1 MQTRAIKAC
10 FKIAECSLS
19 YVIFNRHLQPTIP
32 RLQVSQNI
40 KRMKTIIAEK
50 PSVAKEI
57 AHIVG
62 ATKREEGYMHGNGYY
77 VTWAFGHLVQPA
89 MPETYGMKGFHAENL
104 PVIPNPFILV
114 PRQVKSENGYK
125 PDAGV
130 LAQIKIIGKLF
141 DSSDRIIVATDA
153 GREGELIFRYLYEY
167 LGCKKPFD
175 RLWISSLTDAAIR
188 EGLGNLK
195 DGKEYDTLYHA
206 AKARSEADWLVGIN
220 GTQALTIAAGR
231 GTYSVGRVQTPTL
244 GMVCERYWENKRFES
259 KPFWQVHFGVVDAD
273 NGNILKFTS
282 ANRWTD
288 KATATDIYNKVKDA
302 GSALITKVS
311 TKRKVEKAP
320 LLYNLTTLQKDA
332 NSQHGFTAEH
342 TLSIAQKLYEA
353 KFITYP
359 RTSSRYISDDVFATV
374 PNLFK
379 NLENHSEYGEIVG
392 LLPNSENYSKNSVN
406 ADKVTDHH
414 ALLITD
420 TPAIGLYKDEKIV
433 YDMVLRRMVEAFSAD
448 CIKDISSVTAKVE
461 NDVEFCISGSIIRQ
475 VGWRESSLKERNSK
489 QVRDADTA
497 DNEVKEQV
505 IPNWQEE
512 QRINVTGCNITEG
525 KTKPKPLHT
534 ESTLLAAME
543 TAGKDIEDETMRQA
557 MKDCGIGTPATR
569 AAIIETLLRR
579 EYMVRQQKKLVP
591 TEKGLALHS
600 VVKNMA
606 IANVEMT
613 GRWEAELAKIERG
626 EASADEFT
634 HGIEAYTREITA
646 ELLGCDKLFSH
657 KESGCLCP
665 KCKQGTMQF
674 FGKVVRCSNKECG
687 MPVFKQVAGKLLSDA
702 DITDL
707 LTKGKTKTLNGFTSK
722 QGKPFSAA
730 LVFDEDFNTKF
741 VFAERK
747 TAEKRGNVKRYKK

>member
-1 MQTRAIKAC
+1 MSQKQQT
-10 FKIAECSLS
+10 
-19 YVIFNRHLQPTIP
+19 
-32 RLQVSQNI
+32 
-40 KRMKTIIAEK
+40 MKTIIAEK

-57 AHIVG
+57 ARIVG
-62 ATKREEGYMHGNGYY
+62 ADKREEGYMQGNGYY

-104 PVIPNPFILV
+104 PVIPDPFVLV
-114 PRQVKSENGYK
+114 PRQVKTDNGYK

-141 DSSDRIIVATDA
+141 DSSERIIVATDA
-153 GREGELIFRYLYEY
+153 GREGELIFRYLYAY
-167 LGCKKPFD
+167 LGCQKPFD
-175 RLWISSLTDAAIR
+175 RLWISSLTDTAIR
-188 EGLGNLK
+188 EGLQNLR
-195 DGKEYDTLYHA
+195 DGKEYDNLYHA

-259 KPFWQVHFGVVDAD
+259 KPFWQVHFGVVDTD
-273 NGNILKFTS
+273 SGNILKFTS

-288 KATATDIYNKVKDA
+288 KATATDIYNKVKET
-302 GSALITKVS
+302 GSVIITKVV
-311 TKRKVEKAP
+311 TKQKIEKAP
-320 LLYNLTTLQKDA
+320 LLYDLTTLQKEA

-359 RTSSRYISDDVFATV
+359 RTSSRYISDDVFATL
-374 PNLFK
+374 PKLFQ
-379 NLENHSEYGEIVG
+379 NLENHSEYGEKVK
-392 LLPNSENYSKNSVN
+392 LLPGSEDYSKNSVN
-406 ADKVTDHH
+406 AAKVTDHH
-414 ALLITD
+414 ALLITEN
-420 TPAIGLYKDEKIV
+420 PAIGLFKDEKIV
-433 YDMVLRRMVEAFSAD
+433 YDMILCRMIEAFSTD
-448 CIKDISSVTAKVE
+448 CIKDITSVSAQVDHE
-461 NDVEFCISGSIIRQ
+461 VEFGISGSIIRQ
-475 VGWRESSLKERNSK
+475 TGWRALSLKEKNNRLDK
-489 QVRDADTA
+489 DADAT
-497 DNEVKEQV
+497 DNEVKDQV
-505 IPNWQEE
+505 IPNWQEG
-512 QRINVTGCNITEG
+512 QHITLSGCTITEG

-543 TAGKDIEDETMRQA
+543 TAGKEIEDDTMRQA
-557 MKDCGIGTPATR
+557 MKDSGIGTPATR
-569 AAIIETLLRR
+569 AAIIETLLKR

-613 GRWEAELAKIERG
+613 GKWEAELAKIERG
-626 EASADEFT
+626 EASADGFT
-634 HGIEAYTREITA
+634 HSIEGYTREITA
-646 ELLGCDKLFSH
+646 ELLGCDRLFSH
-657 KESGCLCP
+657 KDSGCQCP
-665 KCKQGTMQF
+665 KCKQGIMQF

-687 MPVFKQVAGKLLSDA
+687 MPVFKQVAGKLLTDA

-707 LTKGKTKTLNGFTSK
+707 LTKGKTRTLNGFISK

-730 LVFDEDFNTKF
+730 IAFDENFNTKF

>member
-1 MQTRAIKAC
+1 
-10 FKIAECSLS
+10 
-19 YVIFNRHLQPTIP
+19 
-32 RLQVSQNI
+32 
-40 KRMKTIIAEK
+40 MKTIIAEK

-62 ATKREEGYMHGNGYY
+62 ADKREEGYMQGNGYY

-104 PVIPNPFILV
+104 PVIPDPFVLV
-114 PRQVKSENGYK
+114 PRQVKTENGYK

-141 DSSDRIIVATDA
+141 DSSERIIVATDA
-153 GREGELIFRYLYEY
+153 GREGELIFRYLYAY
-167 LGCKKPFD
+167 LGCRKPFD
-175 RLWISSLTDAAIR
+175 RLWISSLTDTAIR
-188 EGLGNLK
+188 EGLLNLR
-195 DGKEYDTLYHA
+195 DGKEYDNLYHA

-244 GMVCERYWENKRFES
+244 GMVCERYWEHKRFES

-273 NGNILKFTS
+273 SGNILKFTS
-282 ANRWTD
+282 ANRWAD
-288 KATATDIYNKVKDA
+288 KATATDIYNKVKDT
-302 GSALITKVS
+302 GSAIITKVV

-320 LLYNLTTLQKDA
+320 LLYDLTTLQKEA

-359 RTSSRYISDDVFATV
+359 RTSSRYISDDVFATL
-374 PNLFK
+374 PKLFK
-379 NLENHSEYGEIVG
+379 NLENHSEYGEKVK
-392 LLPNSENYSKNSVN
+392 LLPGSEDYSKNSVN
-406 ADKVTDHH
+406 AAKVTDHH
-414 ALLITD
+414 ALLITENA
-420 TPAIGLYKDEKIV
+420 AIGLFKDEKIV
-433 YDMVLRRMVEAFSAD
+433 YDMILCRMIEAFSAD
-448 CIKDISSVTAKVE
+448 CIKDITSVSAQVDHE
-461 NDVEFCISGSIIRQ
+461 VEFGISGSIIRQ
-475 VGWRESSLKERNSK
+475 TGWRALSLKEKNKRQDK
-489 QVRDADTA
+489 DADAT
-497 DNEVKEQV
+497 DNEVKDQV
-505 IPNWQEE
+505 IPNWQEG
-512 QRINVTGCNITEG
+512 QHVTLSGCTITEG

-543 TAGKDIEDETMRQA
+543 TAGKEIEDDTMRQA
-557 MKDCGIGTPATR
+557 MKDSGIGTPATR
-569 AAIIETLLRR
+569 AAIIETLLKR

-613 GRWEAELAKIERG
+613 GKWEAELAKIERG
-626 EASADEFT
+626 EASADGFT
-634 HGIEAYTREITA
+634 HSIEGYTREITA
-646 ELLGCDKLFSH
+646 ELLGCDRLFSH
-657 KESGCLCP
+657 KDSGCQCP
-665 KCKQGTMQF
+665 KCKQGTMRF

-687 MPVFKQVAGKLLSDA
+687 MPVFKQIAGKLLTDT

-707 LTKGKTKTLNGFTSK
+707 LTKGKTRTLNGFTSK
-722 QGKPFSAA
+722 QGKPFAA
-730 LVFDEDFNTKF
+730 AIAFDENFNTKF
-741 VFAERK
+741 VFAEHK

>member
-1 MQTRAIKAC
+1 MSQKQQT
-10 FKIAECSLS
+10 
-19 YVIFNRHLQPTIP
+19 
-32 RLQVSQNI
+32 
-40 KRMKTIIAEK
+40 MKTIIAEK

-62 ATKREEGYMHGNGYY
+62 ADKREEGYMQGNGYY

-104 PVIPNPFILV
+104 PVIPDPFVLV
-114 PRQVKSENGYK
+114 PRQVKTENGYK

-141 DSSDRIIVATDA
+141 DSSERIIVATDA
-153 GREGELIFRYLYEY
+153 GREGELIFRYLYAY
-167 LGCKKPFD
+167 LGCRKPFD
-175 RLWISSLTDAAIR
+175 RLWISSLTDTAIR
-188 EGLGNLK
+188 EGLQNLT
-195 DGKEYDTLYHA
+195 DGKEYDNLYHA

-244 GMVCERYWENKRFES
+244 GMVCERYWEHKHFES

-273 NGNILKFTS
+273 SGNILKFTS
-282 ANRWTD
+282 ANRWAD
-288 KATATDIYNKVKDA
+288 KGTATDIYNKVKDT
-302 GSALITKVS
+302 GSAIITKVV

-320 LLYNLTTLQKDA
+320 LLYDLTTLQKEA
-332 NSQHGFTAEH
+332 NSLHGFTAEH

-359 RTSSRYISDDVFATV
+359 RTSSRYISDDVFATL
-374 PNLFK
+374 PKLFK
-379 NLENHSEYGEIVG
+379 NLENHSEYGEKVKF
-392 LLPNSENYSKNSVN
+392 LPGSEDHSKNSVN
-406 ADKVTDHH
+406 AAKVTDHH
-414 ALLITD
+414 ALLITENA
-420 TPAIGLYKDEKIV
+420 AIGLFKDEKIV
-433 YDMVLRRMVEAFSAD
+433 YDMILCRMIEAFSAD
-448 CIKDISSVTAKVE
+448 CIKDITSVTAQVDH
-461 NDVEFCISGSIIRQ
+461 DVEFGISGSIIRQ
-475 VGWRESSLKERNSK
+475 TGWRTLSLKEKNNRQDK
-489 QVRDADTA
+489 DADAT
-497 DNEVKEQV
+497 DNEVKDQV
-505 IPNWQEE
+505 IPNWQEG
-512 QRINVTGCNITEG
+512 QHVTLSGCTITEG

-543 TAGKDIEDETMRQA
+543 TAGKEIEDDTMRQA
-557 MKDCGIGTPATR
+557 MKDSGIGTPATR
-569 AAIIETLLRR
+569 AAIIETLLKR

-613 GRWEAELAKIERG
+613 GKWEAELAKIERG
-626 EASADEFT
+626 EASADGFT
-634 HGIEAYTREITA
+634 HSIEGYTREITA
-646 ELLGCDKLFSH
+646 ELLGCDRLFSH
-657 KESGCLCP
+657 KDSGCQCP
-665 KCKQGTMQF
+665 KCKQGIMQF

-687 MPVFKQVAGKLLSDA
+687 MPVFKQVAGKLLTDA

-707 LTKGKTKTLNGFTSK
+707 LTKGKTRTLNGFTSK
-722 QGKPFSAA
+722 QGKSFSAA
-730 LVFDEDFNTKF
+730 IAFDENFNTKF

>member
-1 MQTRAIKAC
+1 MSQKQQT
-10 FKIAECSLS
+10 
-19 YVIFNRHLQPTIP
+19 
-32 RLQVSQNI
+32 
-40 KRMKTIIAEK
+40 MKTIIAEK

-62 ATKREEGYMHGNGYY
+62 ADKREEGYMQGNGYF

-104 PVIPNPFILV
+104 PVIPDPFVLV
-114 PRQVKSENGYK
+114 PRQVKTENGYK

-141 DSSDRIIVATDA
+141 DSSERIIVATDA
-153 GREGELIFRYLYEY
+153 GREGELIFRYLYAY
-167 LGCKKPFD
+167 LGCQKPFD

-188 EGLGNLK
+188 EGLQNLR
-195 DGKEYDTLYHA
+195 DGKGYDNLYHA

-244 GMVCERYWENKRFES
+244 GMVCKRYWEHKRFES

-273 NGNILKFTS
+273 SGNILKFTS
-282 ANRWTD
+282 VNRWTD
-288 KATATDIYNKVKDA
+288 KATATDIYNKVKET
-302 GSALITKVS
+302 GSAIITKVA

-320 LLYNLTTLQKDA
+320 LLYDLTTLQKEA

-359 RTSSRYISDDVFATV
+359 RTSSRYISDDVFATL
-374 PNLFK
+374 PKLFK
-379 NLENHSEYGEIVG
+379 KLENHSEYGEKVK
-392 LLPNSENYSKNSVN
+392 LLPGSEDYSKNSVN
-406 ADKVTDHH
+406 AAKVTDHH
-414 ALLITD
+414 ALLITENA
-420 TPAIGLYKDEKIV
+420 AIGLFKDEKTV
-433 YDMVLRRMVEAFSAD
+433 YNMILCRMIEAFSAD
-448 CIKDISSVTAKVE
+448 CIKDITSVSAQVDHE
-461 NDVEFCISGSIIRQ
+461 VEFGISGSIIRQ
-475 VGWRESSLKERNSK
+475 TGWRALSLKEKNKRQDK
-489 QVRDADTA
+489 DADAT
-497 DNEVKEQV
+497 DNEVKDQV
-505 IPNWQEE
+505 IPNWQEG
-512 QRINVTGCNITEG
+512 QHITLSGCTITEG

-543 TAGKDIEDETMRQA
+543 NPCKREQIQTCLDLPSAAGFGGTQTAGKEIEDDTMRQA

-569 AAIIETLLRR
+569 AAIIETLLKR

-613 GRWEAELAKIERG
+613 GKWEAELAKIERG
-626 EASADEFT
+626 EASADGFT
-634 HGIEAYTREITA
+634 HSIEGYTREITA
-646 ELLGCDKLFSH
+646 ELLGCDRLFSH
-657 KESGCLCP
+657 KDSGCQCP

-687 MPVFKQVAGKLLSDA
+687 MPVFKQVAGKLLTDS

-707 LTKGKTKTLNGFTSK
+707 LTKGKTRTLNGFTSK
-722 QGKPFSAA
+722 QGKSFSAA
-730 LVFDEDFNTKF
+730 IAFDENFNTKF

>member
-1 MQTRAIKAC
+1 MSQKQQT
-10 FKIAECSLS
+10 
-19 YVIFNRHLQPTIP
+19 
-32 RLQVSQNI
+32 
-40 KRMKTIIAEK
+40 MKTIIAEK

-62 ATKREEGYMHGNGYY
+62 ADKREEGYMQGNGYY

-104 PVIPNPFILV
+104 PVIPDPFVLV
-114 PRQVKSENGYK
+114 PRQVKTENGYK

-141 DSSDRIIVATDA
+141 DSSERIIVATDA
-153 GREGELIFRYLYEY
+153 GREGELIFRYLYAY
-167 LGCKKPFD
+167 LGCRKPFD
-175 RLWISSLTDAAIR
+175 RLWISSLTDTAIR
-188 EGLGNLK
+188 EGLQNLR
-195 DGKEYDTLYHA
+195 DGKEYDNLYHA

-244 GMVCERYWENKRFES
+244 GMVCERYWEHKRFES

-273 NGNILKFTS
+273 SGNILKFTS
-282 ANRWTD
+282 ANRWAD
-288 KATATDIYNKVKDA
+288 KGTATDIYNKVKDT
-302 GSALITKVS
+302 GSAIITKVA

-320 LLYNLTTLQKDA
+320 LLYDLTTLQKEA

-359 RTSSRYISDDVFATV
+359 RTSSRYISDDVFATL
-374 PNLFK
+374 PKLFK
-379 NLENHSEYGEIVG
+379 NLENHSEYGEKVK
-392 LLPNSENYSKNSVN
+392 LLPGSEDYSKNSVN
-406 ADKVTDHH
+406 AAKVTDHH
-414 ALLITD
+414 ALLITENA
-420 TPAIGLYKDEKIV
+420 AIGLFKDEKIV
-433 YDMVLRRMVEAFSAD
+433 YDMILCRMIEAFSAD
-448 CIKDISSVTAKVE
+448 CIKDITSVTAQVDRE
-461 NDVEFCISGSIIRQ
+461 VEFGISGSIIRQ
-475 VGWRESSLKERNSK
+475 TGWRALPLKEKNNRQDK
-489 QVRDADTA
+489 DADAT
-497 DNEVKEQV
+497 DNEVKDQV
-505 IPNWQEE
+505 IPNWQEG
-512 QRINVTGCNITEG
+512 QHITLSGCTITEG

-543 TAGKDIEDETMRQA
+543 TAGKEIEDDTMRQA
-557 MKDCGIGTPATR
+557 MKDSGIGTPATR
-569 AAIIETLLRR
+569 AAIIETLLKR

-613 GRWEAELAKIERG
+613 GKWEAELAKIERG
-626 EASADEFT
+626 EASADGFT
-634 HGIEAYTREITA
+634 HSIEGYTREITA
-646 ELLGCDKLFSH
+646 ELLGCDRLFSH
-657 KESGCLCP
+657 KDSGCQCP
-665 KCKQGTMQF
+665 KCKHGTMQF

-687 MPVFKQVAGKLLSDA
+687 MPVFKQVAGKLLTDA

-707 LTKGKTKTLNGFTSK
+707 LTKGKTRTLNGFTSK
-722 QGKPFSAA
+722 QGKSFSAA
-730 LVFDEDFNTKF
+730 IAFDENFNTKF
-741 VFAERK
+741 VFAEHK

>member
-1 MQTRAIKAC
+1 MSQKQQT
-10 FKIAECSLS
+10 
-19 YVIFNRHLQPTIP
+19 
-32 RLQVSQNI
+32 
-40 KRMKTIIAEK
+40 MKTIIAEK

-62 ATKREEGYMHGNGYY
+62 ADKREEGYMQGNGYY

-104 PVIPNPFILV
+104 PVIPDPFVLV
-114 PRQVKSENGYK
+114 PRQVKTENGYK

-141 DSSDRIIVATDA
+141 DSSERIIVATDA
-153 GREGELIFRYLYEY
+153 GREGELIFRYLYAY
-167 LGCKKPFD
+167 LGCRKPFD
-175 RLWISSLTDAAIR
+175 RLWISSLTDTAIR
-188 EGLGNLK
+188 EGLLNLR
-195 DGKEYDTLYHA
+195 DGKEYDNLYHA

-244 GMVCERYWENKRFES
+244 GMVCERYWEHKRFES

-273 NGNILKFTS
+273 SGNILKFTS

-288 KATATDIYNKVKDA
+288 KATATDIYNKVKDT
-302 GSALITKVS
+302 GSAIITKVA

-320 LLYNLTTLQKDA
+320 LLYDLTTLQKEA

-359 RTSSRYISDDVFATV
+359 RTSSRYISDDVFATL
-374 PNLFK
+374 PKLFK
-379 NLENHSEYGEIVG
+379 NLENHSEYGEKVK
-392 LLPNSENYSKNSVN
+392 LLPGSEDYSKNSVN
-406 ADKVTDHH
+406 AAKVTDHH
-414 ALLITD
+414 ALLITENA
-420 TPAIGLYKDEKIV
+420 AIGLFKDEKIV
-433 YDMVLRRMVEAFSAD
+433 YDMILCRMIEAFSAD
-448 CIKDISSVTAKVE
+448 CIKDITSVSAQVDHE
-461 NDVEFCISGSIIRQ
+461 VEFGISGSIIRQ
-475 VGWRESSLKERNSK
+475 TGWRALSLKEKNNRQDK
-489 QVRDADTA
+489 DADAT

-505 IPNWQEE
+505 IPNWQEG
-512 QRINVTGCNITEG
+512 QHITLSGCTITEG

-543 TAGKDIEDETMRQA
+543 TAGKEIEDDTMRQA
-557 MKDCGIGTPATR
+557 IKDSGIGTPATR
-569 AAIIETLLRR
+569 AAIIETLLKR

-613 GRWEAELAKIERG
+613 GKWEAELAKIERG
-626 EASADEFT
+626 EASADGFT
-634 HGIEAYTREITA
+634 HSIEGYTREITA
-646 ELLGCDKLFSH
+646 ELLGCDRLFSH
-657 KESGCLCP
+657 KDSGCQCP
-665 KCKQGTMQF
+665 KCKHGTMQF

-687 MPVFKQVAGKLLSDA
+687 MPVFKQVAGKLLTDA
-702 DITDL
+702 DITEL
-707 LTKGKTKTLNGFTSK
+707 LTKGKTRTLNGFTSK
-722 QGKPFSAA
+722 QGKSFSAA
-730 LVFDEDFNTKF
+730 IAFDENFNTKF

>member
-1 MQTRAIKAC
+1 
-10 FKIAECSLS
+10 
-19 YVIFNRHLQPTIP
+19 
-32 RLQVSQNI
+32 
-40 KRMKTIIAEK
+40 MKTIIAEK

-62 ATKREEGYMHGNGYY
+62 ADKREEGYMQGNGYY

-104 PVIPNPFILV
+104 PVIPDPFVLV
-114 PRQVKSENGYK
+114 PRQVKTENGYK

-141 DSSDRIIVATDA
+141 DSSERIIVATDA
-153 GREGELIFRYLYEY
+153 GREGELIFRYLYAY
-167 LGCKKPFD
+167 LGCRKPFD
-175 RLWISSLTDAAIR
+175 RLWISSLTDTAIR
-188 EGLGNLK
+188 EGLLNLR
-195 DGKEYDTLYHA
+195 DGKEYDNLYHA

-273 NGNILKFTS
+273 SGNILKFTS

-288 KATATDIYNKVKDA
+288 KATATDIYNKVKDT
-302 GSALITKVS
+302 GSAIITKVT

-320 LLYNLTTLQKDA
+320 LLYDLTTLQKEA

-359 RTSSRYISDDVFATV
+359 RTSSRYISDDVFATL
-374 PNLFK
+374 PKLFK
-379 NLENHSEYGEIVG
+379 NLENHSEYGEKVK
-392 LLPNSENYSKNSVN
+392 LLPGSEDYSKNCVN
-406 ADKVTDHH
+406 AAKVTDHH
-414 ALLITD
+414 ALLITENA
-420 TPAIGLYKDEKIV
+420 AIGLFKDEKIV
-433 YDMVLRRMVEAFSAD
+433 YDMILCRMIEAFSAD
-448 CIKDISSVTAKVE
+448 CIKDITSVTAQVDH
-461 NDVEFCISGSIIRQ
+461 DVEFGISGSIIRQ
-475 VGWRESSLKERNSK
+475 TGWRALPLKEKNNSQDK
-489 QVRDADTA
+489 DADAT
-497 DNEVKEQV
+497 DNEVKDQV
-505 IPNWQEE
+505 IPNWQEG
-512 QRINVTGCNITEG
+512 QHITLSGCTITEG

-543 TAGKDIEDETMRQA
+543 TAGKEIEDDTMRQA
-557 MKDCGIGTPATR
+557 MKDSGIGTPATR
-569 AAIIETLLRR
+569 AAIIETLLKR

-613 GRWEAELAKIERG
+613 GKWEAELAKIERG
-626 EASADEFT
+626 EASADGFT
-634 HGIEAYTREITA
+634 HSIEGYTREITA
-646 ELLGCDKLFSH
+646 ELLGCDRLFSH
-657 KESGCLCP
+657 KDSGCQCP

-687 MPVFKQVAGKLLSDA
+687 MPVFKQIAGKLLTDA

-707 LTKGKTKTLNGFTSK
+707 LTKGKTRTLNGFTSK

-730 LVFDEDFNTKF
+730 IAFDENFNTKF

>member
-1 MQTRAIKAC
+1 
-10 FKIAECSLS
+10 
-19 YVIFNRHLQPTIP
+19 
-32 RLQVSQNI
+32 
-40 KRMKTIIAEK
+40 MKTIIAEK

-62 ATKREEGYMHGNGYY
+62 ADKREEGYMQGNGYY

-104 PVIPNPFILV
+104 PVIPDPFVLV
-114 PRQVKSENGYK
+114 PRQVKTENGYK

-141 DSSDRIIVATDA
+141 DSSERIIVATDA
-153 GREGELIFRYLYEY
+153 GREGELIFRYLYAY
-167 LGCKKPFD
+167 LGCRKPFD
-175 RLWISSLTDAAIR
+175 RLWISSLTDTAIR
-188 EGLGNLK
+188 EGLQNLR
-195 DGKEYDTLYHA
+195 DGKEYDNLYHA

-244 GMVCERYWENKRFES
+244 GMVCERYWEHKRFES

-273 NGNILKFTS
+273 SGNILKFTS
-282 ANRWTD
+282 ANRWAD
-288 KATATDIYNKVKDA
+288 KATATDIYNKVKDT
-302 GSALITKVS
+302 GSAIITKVT

-320 LLYNLTTLQKDA
+320 LLYDLTTLQKEA

-359 RTSSRYISDDVFATV
+359 RTSSRYISDDVFATL
-374 PNLFK
+374 PKLFK
-379 NLENHSEYGEIVG
+379 NLENHSEYGEKVK
-392 LLPNSENYSKNSVN
+392 LLPGSEDYCKNSVN
-406 ADKVTDHH
+406 AAKVTDHH
-414 ALLITD
+414 ALLITENA
-420 TPAIGLYKDEKIV
+420 AIGLFKDEKIV
-433 YDMVLRRMVEAFSAD
+433 YDMILCRMIEAFSAD
-448 CIKDISSVTAKVE
+448 CIKDIASVSAQVDH
-461 NDVEFCISGSIIRQ
+461 DVEFGISGSIIRQ
-475 VGWRESSLKERNSK
+475 TGWRALSLKEKNKRQDK
-489 QVRDADTA
+489 DAGATD
-497 DNEVKEQV
+497 DEVKDQV
-505 IPNWQEE
+505 IPNWQEG
-512 QRINVTGCNITEG
+512 QHVTLSGCTITEG

-534 ESTLLAAME
+534 EFTLLAAME
-543 TAGKDIEDETMRQA
+543 TAGKEIEDDTMRQA
-557 MKDCGIGTPATR
+557 MKDSGIGTPATR
-569 AAIIETLLRR
+569 AAIIETLLKR

-613 GRWEAELAKIERG
+613 GKWEAELAKIERG
-626 EASADEFT
+626 EASADGFT
-634 HGIEAYTREITA
+634 HSIEGYTREITA
-646 ELLGCDKLFSH
+646 ELLGCDRLFSH
-657 KESGCLCP
+657 KDSGCQCP

-687 MPVFKQVAGKLLSDA
+687 MPVFKQVAGKLLTDA

-707 LTKGKTKTLNGFTSK
+707 LTKGKTRTLNGFTSK

-730 LVFDEDFNTKF
+730 IAFDENFNTKF
-741 VFAERK
+741 VFAEHK

>member
-1 MQTRAIKAC
+1 
-10 FKIAECSLS
+10 
-19 YVIFNRHLQPTIP
+19 
-32 RLQVSQNI
+32 
-40 KRMKTIIAEK
+40 MKTIIAEK

-62 ATKREEGYMHGNGYY
+62 ADKREEGYMQGNGYY

-104 PVIPNPFILV
+104 PVIPDPFVLV
-114 PRQVKSENGYK
+114 PRQVKTENGYK

-141 DSSDRIIVATDA
+141 DSSERIIVATDA
-153 GREGELIFRYLYEY
+153 GREGELIFRYLYAY
-167 LGCKKPFD
+167 LGCRKPFD
-175 RLWISSLTDAAIR
+175 RLWISSLTDTAIR
-188 EGLGNLK
+188 EGLLNLR
-195 DGKEYDTLYHA
+195 DGKEYDNLYHA

-244 GMVCERYWENKRFES
+244 GMVCERYWEHKHFES

-273 NGNILKFTS
+273 SGNILKFTS
-282 ANRWTD
+282 VNRWTD
-288 KATATDIYNKVKDA
+288 KATATDIYNKVKET
-302 GSALITKVS
+302 GSVIITKVA

-320 LLYNLTTLQKDA
+320 LLYDLTTLQKEA

-342 TLSIAQKLYEA
+342 TLSIAQKLYET

-359 RTSSRYISDDVFATV
+359 RTSSRYISDDVFATL
-374 PNLFK
+374 PKLFK
-379 NLENHSEYGEIVG
+379 NLENHSEYGEKVK
-392 LLPNSENYSKNSVN
+392 LLPGSEDYSKNCVN
-406 ADKVTDHH
+406 AAKVTDHH
-414 ALLITD
+414 ALLITENA
-420 TPAIGLYKDEKIV
+420 AIGLFKDEKIV
-433 YDMVLRRMVEAFSAD
+433 YDMILCRMIEAFSAD
-448 CIKDISSVTAKVE
+448 CIKDITSVSAQVDHE
-461 NDVEFCISGSIIRQ
+461 VEFGISGSIIRQ
-475 VGWRESSLKERNSK
+475 TGWRALSLKEKNKRQDK
-489 QVRDADTA
+489 DADAT
-497 DNEVKEQV
+497 DNEVKDQV
-505 IPNWQEE
+505 IPNWQEG
-512 QRINVTGCNITEG
+512 QHITLSGCTITEG

-543 TAGKDIEDETMRQA
+543 TAGKEIEDDTMRQA
-557 MKDCGIGTPATR
+557 MKDSGIGTPATR
-569 AAIIETLLRR
+569 AAIIETLLKR

-613 GRWEAELAKIERG
+613 GKWEAELAKIERG
-626 EASADEFT
+626 EASADGFT
-634 HGIEAYTREITA
+634 HSIEGYTREITA
-646 ELLGCDKLFSH
+646 ELLGCDRLFSH
-657 KESGCLCP
+657 KDSGCQCP
-665 KCKQGTMQF
+665 KCQQGTMQF

-687 MPVFKQVAGKLLSDA
+687 MPVFKQVAGKLLTDA

-707 LTKGKTKTLNGFTSK
+707 LTKGKTRTLNGFTSK
-722 QGKPFSAA
+722 QGKSFSAA
-730 LVFDEDFNTKF
+730 IAFDENFNTKF
-741 VFAERK
+741 VFAEHK

>member
-1 MQTRAIKAC
+1 
-10 FKIAECSLS
+10 
-19 YVIFNRHLQPTIP
+19 
-32 RLQVSQNI
+32 
-40 KRMKTIIAEK
+40 MKTIIAEK

-62 ATKREEGYMHGNGYY
+62 ADKREEGYMQGNGYY

-104 PVIPNPFILV
+104 PVIPDPFVLV
-114 PRQVKSENGYK
+114 PRQVKTENGYK

-141 DSSDRIIVATDA
+141 DSSERIIVATDA
-153 GREGELIFRYLYEY
+153 GREGELIFRYLYAY
-167 LGCKKPFD
+167 LGCRKPFD
-175 RLWISSLTDAAIR
+175 RLWISSLTDTAIR
-188 EGLGNLK
+188 EGLLNLR
-195 DGKEYDTLYHA
+195 DGKGYDNLYHA

-244 GMVCERYWENKRFES
+244 GMVCERYWEHKHFES

-273 NGNILKFTS
+273 SGNILKFTS
-282 ANRWTD
+282 VNRWTD
-288 KATATDIYNKVKDA
+288 KATATDIYNKVKET
-302 GSALITKVS
+302 GSVIITKVA

-320 LLYNLTTLQKDA
+320 LLYDLTTLQKEA

-359 RTSSRYISDDVFATV
+359 RTSSRYISDDVFATL
-374 PNLFK
+374 PKLFK
-379 NLENHSEYGEIVG
+379 NLENHSEYGEKVK
-392 LLPNSENYSKNSVN
+392 LLPGSEDYSKNCVN
-406 ADKVTDHH
+406 AAKVTDHH
-414 ALLITD
+414 ALLITENA
-420 TPAIGLYKDEKIV
+420 AIGLFKDEKIV
-433 YDMVLRRMVEAFSAD
+433 YDMILCRMIEAFSAD
-448 CIKDISSVTAKVE
+448 CIKDITSVSAQVDHE
-461 NDVEFCISGSIIRQ
+461 VEFGISGSIIRQ
-475 VGWRESSLKERNSK
+475 TGWRALSLKEKNNRQDK
-489 QVRDADTA
+489 DADAT

-505 IPNWQEE
+505 IPNWQEG
-512 QRINVTGCNITEG
+512 QHITLSGCTITEG

-543 TAGKDIEDETMRQA
+543 TAGKEIEDDTMRQA
-557 MKDCGIGTPATR
+557 MKDSGIGTPATR
-569 AAIIETLLRR
+569 AAIIETLLKR

-613 GRWEAELAKIERG
+613 GKWEAELAKIERG
-626 EASADEFT
+626 EASADGFT
-634 HGIEAYTREITA
+634 HSIEGYTREITA
-646 ELLGCDKLFSH
+646 ELLGCDRLFSH
-657 KESGCLCP
+657 KDSGCQCP
-665 KCKQGTMQF
+665 KCKHGTMQF

-687 MPVFKQVAGKLLSDA
+687 MPVFKQIAGKLLTDA

-707 LTKGKTKTLNGFTSK
+707 LTKGKTRTLNGFTSK
-722 QGKPFSAA
+722 QGKSFSAA
-730 LVFDEDFNTKF
+730 IAFDENFNTKF

>member
-1 MQTRAIKAC
+1 
-10 FKIAECSLS
+10 
-19 YVIFNRHLQPTIP
+19 
-32 RLQVSQNI
+32 
-40 KRMKTIIAEK
+40 MKTIIAEK

-62 ATKREEGYMHGNGYY
+62 AGKREEGYMQGNGYF

-104 PVIPNPFILV
+104 PVIPDPFVLV
-114 PRQVKSENGYK
+114 PRQVKTENGYK

-141 DSSDRIIVATDA
+141 DSSERIIVATDA

-175 RLWISSLTDAAIR
+175 RLWISSLTDSAIR
-188 EGLGNLK
+188 EGLANLRN
-195 DGKEYDTLYHA
+195 GKEYDNLYHA

-244 GMVCERYWENKRFES
+244 GMVCERYWKNKRFES

-273 NGNILKFTS
+273 SGNILKFTS
-282 ANRWTD
+282 VNRWTD
-288 KATATDIYNKVKDA
+288 KATASDIYNKVKDT
-302 GSALITKVS
+302 GSAIITKVA

-320 LLYNLTTLQKDA
+320 LLYDLTTLQKEA

-359 RTSSRYISDDVFATV
+359 RTSSRYISDDVFATL
-374 PNLFK
+374 PKLFK
-379 NLENHSEYGEIVG
+379 NLENHSEYGEKVK
-392 LLPNSENYSKNSVN
+392 LLPCSEDYSKNSVN
-406 ADKVTDHH
+406 AAKVTDHH
-414 ALLITD
+414 ALLITENA
-420 TPAIGLYKDEKIV
+420 AIGLFKDEKIV
-433 YDMVLRRMVEAFSAD
+433 YDMILCRMIEAFSAD
-448 CIKDISSVTAKVE
+448 CIKDITSVSAQVDHE
-461 NDVEFCISGSIIRQ
+461 IEFGISGSIIRQ
-475 VGWRESSLKERNSK
+475 TGWRALSLKEKNNRLDK
-489 QVRDADTA
+489 DADAT
-497 DNEVKEQV
+497 DNEVKDQV
-505 IPNWQEE
+505 IPNWQEG
-512 QRINVTGCNITEG
+512 QHITFSGCTITEG

-543 TAGKDIEDETMRQA
+543 TAGKEIVDDTMRQA
-557 MKDCGIGTPATR
+557 MKDSGIGTPATR
-569 AAIIETLLRR
+569 AAIIETLLKR

-613 GRWEAELAKIERG
+613 GKWEAELAKIERG
-626 EASADEFT
+626 EASADGFT
-634 HGIEAYTREITA
+634 HSIEGYTREITA
-646 ELLGCDKLFSH
+646 ELLGCDRLFSH
-657 KESGCLCP
+657 KDSGCQCP
-665 KCKQGTMQF
+665 KCKHGTMQF

-687 MPVFKQVAGKLLSDA
+687 MPVFKQVAGKLLTDA

-707 LTKGKTKTLNGFTSK
+707 LTKGKT
-722 QGKPFSAA
+722 
-730 LVFDEDFNTKF
+730 
-741 VFAERK
+741 
-747 TAEKRGNVKRYKK
+747 

>member
-1 MQTRAIKAC
+1 
-10 FKIAECSLS
+10 
-19 YVIFNRHLQPTIP
+19 
-32 RLQVSQNI
+32 
-40 KRMKTIIAEK
+40 MKTIIAEK

-62 ATKREEGYMHGNGYY
+62 ADKREEGYMQGNGYY

-89 MPETYGMKGFHAENL
+89 MPDTYGMKGFHAENL
-104 PVIPNPFILV
+104 PVIPDPFVLV
-114 PRQVKSENGYK
+114 PRQVKTENGYK

-141 DSSDRIIVATDA
+141 DSSERIIVATDA
-153 GREGELIFRYLYEY
+153 GREGELIFRYLYAY
-167 LGCKKPFD
+167 LGCRKPFD
-175 RLWISSLTDAAIR
+175 RLWISSLTDTAIR
-188 EGLGNLK
+188 EGLLNLR
-195 DGKEYDTLYHA
+195 DGKEYDNLYHA

-244 GMVCERYWENKRFES
+244 GMVCERYWEHKRFES

-273 NGNILKFTS
+273 SGNILKFTS
-282 ANRWTD
+282 ANRWAD
-288 KATATDIYNKVKDA
+288 KATATDIYNKVKDT
-302 GSALITKVS
+302 GSAIITKVA

-320 LLYNLTTLQKDA
+320 LLYDLTTLQKEA

-359 RTSSRYISDDVFATV
+359 RTSSRYISDDIFATL
-374 PNLFK
+374 PKLFK
-379 NLENHSEYGEIVG
+379 NLENHSEYGEKVK
-392 LLPNSENYSKNSVN
+392 LLPGSEDYSKNSVN
-406 ADKVTDHH
+406 AAKVTDHH
-414 ALLITD
+414 ALLITEN
-420 TPAIGLYKDEKIV
+420 PAVGLFKDEKIV
-433 YDMVLRRMVEAFSAD
+433 YDMILCRMIEAFSAD
-448 CIKDISSVTAKVE
+448 CIKDITSVSAQVDHE
-461 NDVEFCISGSIIRQ
+461 VEFGISGSIIRQ
-475 VGWRESSLKERNSK
+475 TGWRALSLKEKNNRQDK
-489 QVRDADTA
+489 DADAT
-497 DNEVKEQV
+497 DNEVKDQV
-505 IPNWQEE
+505 IPNWQEG
-512 QRINVTGCNITEG
+512 QHITLSGCTITEG

-543 TAGKDIEDETMRQA
+543 TAGKEIEDDTMRQS
-557 MKDCGIGTPATR
+557 MKDIGIGTPATR
-569 AAIIETLLRR
+569 AAIIETLLKR

-613 GRWEAELAKIERG
+613 GKWEAELAKIERG
-626 EASADEFT
+626 EASADGFT
-634 HGIEAYTREITA
+634 HSIEGYTREITA
-646 ELLGCDKLFSH
+646 ELLGCDRLFSH
-657 KESGCLCP
+657 KDSGCQCP
-665 KCKQGTMQF
+665 KCKQGIMQF

-687 MPVFKQVAGKLLSDA
+687 MPVFKQVAGKLLTDA

-707 LTKGKTKTLNGFTSK
+707 LTKGKTRTLNGFTSK

-730 LVFDEDFNTKF
+730 IAFDENFNTKF

>member
-1 MQTRAIKAC
+1 
-10 FKIAECSLS
+10 
-19 YVIFNRHLQPTIP
+19 
-32 RLQVSQNI
+32 
-40 KRMKTIIAEK
+40 MKTIIAEK

-62 ATKREEGYMHGNGYY
+62 ADKREEGYMQGNGYY

-104 PVIPNPFILV
+104 PVIPDPFVLV
-114 PRQVKSENGYK
+114 PRQVKTENGYK

-141 DSSDRIIVATDA
+141 DSSERIIVATDA
-153 GREGELIFRYLYEY
+153 GREGELIFRYLYAY

-175 RLWISSLTDAAIR
+175 RLWISSLTDTAIR
-188 EGLGNLK
+188 EGLLNLR
-195 DGKEYDTLYHA
+195 DGKEYDNLYHA

-244 GMVCERYWENKRFES
+244 GMVCERYWEHKRFES

-273 NGNILKFTS
+273 SGNILKFTS

-288 KATATDIYNKVKDA
+288 KATATDIYNKVKDT
-302 GSALITKVS
+302 GSAIITKVV

-320 LLYNLTTLQKDA
+320 LLYDLTTLQKEA

-359 RTSSRYISDDVFATV
+359 RTSSRYISDDVFATL
-374 PNLFK
+374 PKLFK
-379 NLENHSEYGEIVG
+379 NLENHSEYGEKVK
-392 LLPNSENYSKNSVN
+392 LLPCSEDYSKNSVN
-406 ADKVTDHH
+406 AAKVTDHH
-414 ALLITD
+414 ALLITENA
-420 TPAIGLYKDEKIV
+420 AIGLFKDEKIV
-433 YDMVLRRMVEAFSAD
+433 YDMILCRMIEAFSAD
-448 CIKDISSVTAKVE
+448 CIKDITSVSAQVDHE
-461 NDVEFCISGSIIRQ
+461 IEFGISGSIIRQ
-475 VGWRESSLKERNSK
+475 TGWRALSLKEKNSK
-489 QVRDADTA
+489 KDKNADTT

-505 IPNWQEE
+505 IPNWQEG
-512 QRINVTGCNITEG
+512 QHITFSGCTITEG

-543 TAGKDIEDETMRQA
+543 TAGKEIVDDTMRQA
-557 MKDCGIGTPATR
+557 MKDSGIGTPATR
-569 AAIIETLLRR
+569 AAIIETLLKR

-613 GRWEAELAKIERG
+613 GKWEAELAKIERG
-626 EASADEFT
+626 EASADGFT
-634 HGIEAYTREITA
+634 HSIEGYTREITA
-646 ELLGCDKLFSH
+646 ELLGCDRLFSH
-657 KESGCLCP
+657 KDSGCQCP
-665 KCKQGTMQF
+665 KCKHGTMQF

-687 MPVFKQVAGKLLSDA
+687 MPVFKQVAGKLLTDA

-707 LTKGKTKTLNGFTSK
+707 LTKGKT
-722 QGKPFSAA
+722 
-730 LVFDEDFNTKF
+730 
-741 VFAERK
+741 
-747 TAEKRGNVKRYKK
+747 

>member
-1 MQTRAIKAC
+1 
-10 FKIAECSLS
+10 
-19 YVIFNRHLQPTIP
+19 
-32 RLQVSQNI
+32 
-40 KRMKTIIAEK
+40 MKTIIAEK

-62 ATKREEGYMHGNGYY
+62 ADKREEGYMQGNGYY

-104 PVIPNPFILV
+104 PVIPDPFVLV
-114 PRQVKSENGYK
+114 PRQVKTENGYK

-141 DSSDRIIVATDA
+141 DSSERIIVATDA
-153 GREGELIFRYLYEY
+153 GREGELIFRYLYAY
-167 LGCKKPFD
+167 LGCRKPFD
-175 RLWISSLTDAAIR
+175 RLWISSLTDTAIR
-188 EGLGNLK
+188 EGLLNLT
-195 DGKEYDTLYHA
+195 DGKEYDNLYHA

-244 GMVCERYWENKRFES
+244 GMVCERYWEHKRFES

-273 NGNILKFTS
+273 SGNILKFTS
-282 ANRWTD
+282 VNRWTD
-288 KATATDIYNKVKDA
+288 KATATDIYNKVKDT
-302 GSALITKVS
+302 GSVIITKVA

-320 LLYNLTTLQKDA
+320 LLYDLTTLQKEA

-359 RTSSRYISDDVFATV
+359 RTSSRYISDDVFATL
-374 PNLFK
+374 PKLFK
-379 NLENHSEYGEIVG
+379 NLENHSEYGEKVK
-392 LLPNSENYSKNSVN
+392 LLPGSEDYSKNSVN
-406 ADKVTDHH
+406 AAKVTDHH
-414 ALLITD
+414 ALLITENA
-420 TPAIGLYKDEKIV
+420 AIGLFKDEKIV
-433 YDMVLRRMVEAFSAD
+433 YDMILCRMIEAFSAD
-448 CIKDISSVTAKVE
+448 CIKDITSVSAQVDH
-461 NDVEFCISGSIIRQ
+461 DVEFGISGSIIRQ
-475 VGWRESSLKERNSK
+475 TGWRALSLKEKNNRLDK
-489 QVRDADTA
+489 DADAT
-497 DNEVKEQV
+497 DNEVKDQV
-505 IPNWQEE
+505 IPNWQEG
-512 QRINVTGCNITEG
+512 QHITLSGCTITEG

-543 TAGKDIEDETMRQA
+543 TAGKEIEDDTMRQA
-557 MKDCGIGTPATR
+557 MKDSGIGTPATR
-569 AAIIETLLRR
+569 AAIIETLLKR

-613 GRWEAELAKIERG
+613 GKWEAELAKIERG
-626 EASADEFT
+626 EASADGFT
-634 HGIEAYTREITA
+634 HSIEGYTREITA
-646 ELLGCDKLFSH
+646 ELLGCDRLFSH
-657 KESGCLCP
+657 KDSGCQCP

-674 FGKVVRCSNKECG
+674 FGKVVRCRNKECG
-687 MPVFKQVAGKLLSDA
+687 MPVFKQVAGKLLTDA

-707 LTKGKTKTLNGFTSK
+707 LTKGKTRTLNGFTSK
-722 QGKPFSAA
+722 QGKSFSAA
-730 LVFDEDFNTKF
+730 IAFDENFNTKF

>member
-1 MQTRAIKAC
+1 MSQKQQT
-10 FKIAECSLS
+10 
-19 YVIFNRHLQPTIP
+19 
-32 RLQVSQNI
+32 
-40 KRMKTIIAEK
+40 MKTIIAEK

-62 ATKREEGYMHGNGYY
+62 ADKREEGYMQGNGYY

-104 PVIPNPFILV
+104 PVIPDPFVLV
-114 PRQVKSENGYK
+114 PRQVKTENGYK

-141 DSSDRIIVATDA
+141 DSSERIIVATDA
-153 GREGELIFRYLYEY
+153 GREGELIFRYLYVY
-167 LGCKKPFD
+167 LGCQKPFD
-175 RLWISSLTDAAIR
+175 RLWISSLTDTAIR
-188 EGLGNLK
+188 EGLLNLR
-195 DGKEYDTLYHA
+195 DGKEYDNLYHA

-244 GMVCERYWENKRFES
+244 GMVCERYWEHKRFES

-273 NGNILKFTS
+273 SGNILKFTS

-288 KATATDIYNKVKDA
+288 KGTATDIYNKVKDT
-302 GSALITKVS
+302 GSTIITKVV

-320 LLYNLTTLQKDA
+320 LLYDLTTLQKEA

-359 RTSSRYISDDVFATV
+359 RTSSRYISDDVFATL
-374 PNLFK
+374 PKLFK
-379 NLENHSEYGEIVG
+379 NLENHSEYGEKVK
-392 LLPNSENYSKNSVN
+392 LLPGSEDYSKNSVN
-406 ADKVTDHH
+406 AAKVTDHH
-414 ALLITD
+414 ALLITENA
-420 TPAIGLYKDEKIV
+420 AIGLFKDEKIV
-433 YDMVLRRMVEAFSAD
+433 YDMILCRMIEAFSAD
-448 CIKDISSVTAKVE
+448 CIKDITSVSAQVDHE
-461 NDVEFCISGSIIRQ
+461 VEFGISGSIIRQ
-475 VGWRESSLKERNSK
+475 TGWRALSLKEKNKRQDK
-489 QVRDADTA
+489 DADAT
-497 DNEVKEQV
+497 DNEVREQV
-505 IPNWQEE
+505 IPNWQEG
-512 QRINVTGCNITEG
+512 QHITLSGCTITEG

-543 TAGKDIEDETMRQA
+543 TAGKEIEDDTMRQA
-557 MKDCGIGTPATR
+557 MKDSGIGTPATR
-569 AAIIETLLRR
+569 AAIIETLLKR

-613 GRWEAELAKIERG
+613 GKWEAELAKIERG
-626 EASADEFT
+626 EASADGFT
-634 HGIEAYTREITA
+634 HSIEGYTREITA
-646 ELLGCDKLFSH
+646 ELLGCDRLFSH
-657 KESGCLCP
+657 KDSGCQCP
-665 KCKQGTMQF
+665 KCKHGTMQF

-687 MPVFKQVAGKLLSDA
+687 MPVFKQVAGKLLTDA

-707 LTKGKTKTLNGFTSK
+707 LTKGKTRTLNGFTSK

-730 LVFDEDFNTKF
+730 IAFDENFNTKF

>member
-1 MQTRAIKAC
+1 MSQKQQT
-10 FKIAECSLS
+10 
-19 YVIFNRHLQPTIP
+19 
-32 RLQVSQNI
+32 
-40 KRMKTIIAEK
+40 MKTIIAEK

-62 ATKREEGYMHGNGYY
+62 ADKREEGYMQGNGYF

-104 PVIPNPFILV
+104 PVIPDPFVLV
-114 PRQVKSENGYK
+114 PRQVKTENGYK

-141 DSSDRIIVATDA
+141 DSSERIIIVATDA
-153 GREGELIFRYLYEY
+153 GREGELIFRYLYAY
-167 LGCKKPFD
+167 LGCRKPFD
-175 RLWISSLTDAAIR
+175 RLWISSLTDTAIR
-188 EGLGNLK
+188 EGLRNLR
-195 DGKEYDTLYHA
+195 DGKEYDNLYHA

-244 GMVCERYWENKRFES
+244 GMVCERYWEHKRFES

-273 NGNILKFTS
+273 SGNILKFTS

-288 KATATDIYNKVKDA
+288 EATATDIYNKVKDT
-302 GSALITKVS
+302 GSAIITKVT

-320 LLYNLTTLQKDA
+320 LLYDLTTLQKEA

-359 RTSSRYISDDVFATV
+359 RTSSRYISDDVFATL
-374 PNLFK
+374 PKLFK
-379 NLENHSEYGEIVG
+379 NLENHSEYGEKVK
-392 LLPNSENYSKNSVN
+392 LLPGSEDYSKNSVN
-406 ADKVTDHH
+406 AVKVTDHH
-414 ALLITD
+414 ALLITENA
-420 TPAIGLYKDEKIV
+420 AIGLFKDEKTV
-433 YDMVLRRMVEAFSAD
+433 YDMILCRMIEAFSAD
-448 CIKDISSVTAKVE
+448 CIKDITSVSAQVDHE
-461 NDVEFCISGSIIRQ
+461 VEFGISGSIIRQ
-475 VGWRESSLKERNSK
+475 TGWRALSLKEKDKRQDK
-489 QVRDADTA
+489 DADAT
-497 DNEVKEQV
+497 DNEVKDQV
-505 IPNWQEE
+505 IPNWQEG
-512 QRINVTGCNITEG
+512 QHITFSGCTITEG

-543 TAGKDIEDETMRQA
+543 TAGKEIEDDTMRQA
-557 MKDCGIGTPATR
+557 MKDSGIGTPATR
-569 AAIIETLLRR
+569 AAIIETLLKR

-613 GRWEAELAKIERG
+613 GKWEAELAKIERG
-626 EASADEFT
+626 EASADGFT
-634 HGIEAYTREITA
+634 HSIEGYTREITA
-646 ELLGCDKLFSH
+646 ELLGCDRLFSH
-657 KESGCLCP
+657 KDSGCQCS

-687 MPVFKQVAGKLLSDA
+687 MPVFKQVAGKLLTDA

-707 LTKGKTKTLNGFTSK
+707 LTKGKTRTLNGFTSK

-730 LVFDEDFNTKF
+730 IAFDENFNTKF

>member
-1 MQTRAIKAC
+1 
-10 FKIAECSLS
+10 
-19 YVIFNRHLQPTIP
+19 
-32 RLQVSQNI
+32 
-40 KRMKTIIAEK
+40 MKTIIAEK

-62 ATKREEGYMHGNGYY
+62 AGKREEGYMQGNGYY

-104 PVIPNPFILV
+104 PVIPDPFVLV
-114 PRQVKSENGYK
+114 PRQVKTENGYK

-141 DSSDRIIVATDA
+141 DSSERIIVATDA

-175 RLWISSLTDAAIR
+175 RLWISSLTDSAIR
-188 EGLGNLK
+188 EGLANLRN
-195 DGKEYDTLYHA
+195 GKEYDNLYHA

-244 GMVCERYWENKRFES
+244 GMVCERYWEHKRFES

-273 NGNILKFTS
+273 SGNILKFTS

-288 KATATDIYNKVKDA
+288 KATATDIYNKVKDT
-302 GSALITKVS
+302 GSAIITKVT

-320 LLYNLTTLQKDA
+320 LLYDLTTLQKEA

-359 RTSSRYISDDVFATV
+359 RTSSRYISDDVFATL
-374 PNLFK
+374 PKLFK
-379 NLENHSEYGEIVG
+379 NLENHSEYGEKVK
-392 LLPNSENYSKNSVN
+392 LLPCSEDYSKNSVN
-406 ADKVTDHH
+406 AAKVTDHH
-414 ALLITD
+414 ALLITENA
-420 TPAIGLYKDEKIV
+420 AIGLFKDEKIV
-433 YDMVLRRMVEAFSAD
+433 YDMILCRMIEAFSAD
-448 CIKDISSVTAKVE
+448 CIKDITSVSAQVDHE
-461 NDVEFCISGSIIRQ
+461 IEFGISGSIIRQ
-475 VGWRESSLKERNSK
+475 TGWRALSLKEKNKRQDK
-489 QVRDADTA
+489 DADAT

-505 IPNWQEE
+505 IPNWQEG
-512 QRINVTGCNITEG
+512 QHITFSGCTITEG

-543 TAGKDIEDETMRQA
+543 TAGKEIVDDTMRQA
-557 MKDCGIGTPATR
+557 MKDSGIGTPATR
-569 AAIIETLLRR
+569 AAIIETLLKR

-613 GRWEAELAKIERG
+613 GKWEAELAKIERG
-626 EASADEFT
+626 EASADGFT
-634 HGIEAYTREITA
+634 HSIEGYTREITA
-646 ELLGCDKLFSH
+646 ELLGCDRLFSH
-657 KESGCLCP
+657 KDSGCQCP
-665 KCKQGTMQF
+665 KCKHGTMQF

-687 MPVFKQVAGKLLSDA
+687 MPVFKQVAGKLLTDA

-707 LTKGKTKTLNGFTSK
+707 LTKGKT
-722 QGKPFSAA
+722 
-730 LVFDEDFNTKF
+730 
-741 VFAERK
+741 
-747 TAEKRGNVKRYKK
+747 

>member
-1 MQTRAIKAC
+1 
-10 FKIAECSLS
+10 
-19 YVIFNRHLQPTIP
+19 
-32 RLQVSQNI
+32 
-40 KRMKTIIAEK
+40 MKTIIAEK

-62 ATKREEGYMHGNGYY
+62 ADKREEGYMQGNGYY

-104 PVIPNPFILV
+104 PVIPDPFVLV
-114 PRQVKSENGYK
+114 PRQVKTENGYK

-141 DSSDRIIVATDA
+141 DSSERIIVATDA
-153 GREGELIFRYLYEY
+153 GREGELIFRYLYVY
-167 LGCKKPFD
+167 LGCQKPFD
-175 RLWISSLTDAAIR
+175 RLWISSLTDTAIR
-188 EGLGNLK
+188 EGLLNLR
-195 DGKEYDTLYHA
+195 DGKEYDNLYHA

-244 GMVCERYWENKRFES
+244 GMVCERYWEHKRFES

-273 NGNILKFTS
+273 SGNILKFTS

-288 KATATDIYNKVKDA
+288 KATATDIYNKVKET
-302 GSALITKVS
+302 GSAIITKVV

-320 LLYNLTTLQKDA
+320 LLYDLTTLQKEA

-359 RTSSRYISDDVFATV
+359 RTSSRYISDDVFATL
-374 PNLFK
+374 PKLFK
-379 NLENHSEYGEIVG
+379 NLENHSEYGEKVK
-392 LLPNSENYSKNSVN
+392 LLPGSEDYSKNSVN
-406 ADKVTDHH
+406 AAKVTDHH
-414 ALLITD
+414 ALLITENA
-420 TPAIGLYKDEKIV
+420 AIGLFKDEKTI
-433 YDMVLRRMVEAFSAD
+433 YNMILCRMIEAFSAD
-448 CIKDISSVTAKVE
+448 CIKDITSVSAQVDHE
-461 NDVEFCISGSIIRQ
+461 VEFGISGSIIRQ
-475 VGWRESSLKERNSK
+475 TGWRALSLKEKNNRQDK
-489 QVRDADTA
+489 DTDAT
-497 DNEVKEQV
+497 DNEVKDQV
-505 IPNWQEE
+505 IPNWQEG
-512 QRINVTGCNITEG
+512 QHITLSGCTITEG

-543 TAGKDIEDETMRQA
+543 TAGKEIEDDTMRQA
-557 MKDCGIGTPATR
+557 MKDSGIGTPATR
-569 AAIIETLLRR
+569 AAIIETLLKR

-613 GRWEAELAKIERG
+613 GKWEAELAKIERG
-626 EASADEFT
+626 EASADGFT
-634 HGIEAYTREITA
+634 HSIEGYTREITA
-646 ELLGCDKLFSH
+646 ELLGCDRLFSH
-657 KESGCLCP
+657 KDSGCQCP
-665 KCKQGTMQF
+665 KCKQGIMQF

-687 MPVFKQVAGKLLSDA
+687 MPVFKQVAGKLLTDA

-707 LTKGKTKTLNGFTSK
+707 LTKGKTRTLNGFTSK
-722 QGKPFSAA
+722 QGKSFSAA
-730 LVFDEDFNTKF
+730 IAFDENFNTKF
-741 VFAERK
+741 VFAEHK

>member
-1 MQTRAIKAC
+1 MSQKQQT
-10 FKIAECSLS
+10 
-19 YVIFNRHLQPTIP
+19 
-32 RLQVSQNI
+32 
-40 KRMKTIIAEK
+40 MKTIIAEK

-62 ATKREEGYMHGNGYY
+62 ADKREEGYMQGNGYY

-104 PVIPNPFILV
+104 PVIPDPFVLV
-114 PRQVKSENGYK
+114 PRQVKTENGYK

-141 DSSDRIIVATDA
+141 DSSERIIVATDA
-153 GREGELIFRYLYEY
+153 GREGELIFRYLYAY
-167 LGCKKPFD
+167 LGCRKPFD
-175 RLWISSLTDAAIR
+175 RLWISSLTDTAIR
-188 EGLGNLK
+188 EGLLNLR
-195 DGKEYDTLYHA
+195 DGKGYDNLYHA

-244 GMVCERYWENKRFES
+244 GMVCERYWEHKRFES

-273 NGNILKFTS
+273 SGNILKFTS
-282 ANRWTD
+282 VNRWTD
-288 KATATDIYNKVKDA
+288 KATATDIYNKVKDT
-302 GSALITKVS
+302 GSAIITKVVI
-311 TKRKVEKAP
+311 KRKVEKAP
-320 LLYNLTTLQKDA
+320 LLYDLTTLQKEA

-359 RTSSRYISDDVFATV
+359 RTSSRYISDDVFATL
-374 PNLFK
+374 PKLFK
-379 NLENHSEYGEIVG
+379 NLENHSEYGEKVK
-392 LLPNSENYSKNSVN
+392 LLPGSEDYSKNSVN
-406 ADKVTDHH
+406 AAKVTDHH
-414 ALLITD
+414 ALLITENA
-420 TPAIGLYKDEKIV
+420 AIGLFKDEKIV
-433 YDMVLRRMVEAFSAD
+433 YDMILCRMIEAFSAD
-448 CIKDISSVTAKVE
+448 CIKDITSVSAQVDHE
-461 NDVEFCISGSIIRQ
+461 VEFGISGSIIRQ
-475 VGWRESSLKERNSK
+475 TGWRALSLKEKNKRQDK
-489 QVRDADTA
+489 DADAT
-497 DNEVKEQV
+497 DNEVKDQV
-505 IPNWQEE
+505 IPNWQEG
-512 QRINVTGCNITEG
+512 QHITLSGCTITEG

-543 TAGKDIEDETMRQA
+543 TAGKEIEDDTMRQA
-557 MKDCGIGTPATR
+557 MKDSGIGTPATR
-569 AAIIETLLRR
+569 AAIIETLLKR

-613 GRWEAELAKIERG
+613 GKWEAELAKIERG
-626 EASADEFT
+626 EASADGFT
-634 HGIEAYTREITA
+634 HSIEGYTRETTA
-646 ELLGCDKLFSH
+646 ELLGCDRLFSH
-657 KESGCLCP
+657 KDSGCQCP

-674 FGKVVRCSNKECG
+674 FGKVVSCSNKECG
-687 MPVFKQVAGKLLSDA
+687 MPVFKQVAGKLLTDA

-707 LTKGKTKTLNGFTSK
+707 LTKGKTRTLNGFTSK
-722 QGKPFSAA
+722 QGKSFSAA
-730 LVFDEDFNTKF
+730 IAFDENFNTKF

>member
-1 MQTRAIKAC
+1 
-10 FKIAECSLS
+10 
-19 YVIFNRHLQPTIP
+19 
-32 RLQVSQNI
+32 
-40 KRMKTIIAEK
+40 MKTIIAEK

-62 ATKREEGYMHGNGYY
+62 ADKREEGYMQGNGYY

-104 PVIPNPFILV
+104 PVIPDPFVLV
-114 PRQVKSENGYK
+114 PRQVKTENGYK

-141 DSSDRIIVATDA
+141 DSSERIIVATDA
-153 GREGELIFRYLYEY
+153 GREGELIFRYLYAY
-167 LGCKKPFD
+167 LGCRKPFD
-175 RLWISSLTDAAIR
+175 RLWISSLTDTAIR
-188 EGLGNLK
+188 EGLQNLR
-195 DGKEYDTLYHA
+195 DGKEYDNLYHA

-244 GMVCERYWENKRFES
+244 GMVCERYWEHKRFES

-273 NGNILKFTS
+273 SGNILKFTS

-288 KATATDIYNKVKDA
+288 KATATDIYNKVKDT
-302 GSALITKVS
+302 GSAIITKVA

-320 LLYNLTTLQKDA
+320 LLYDLTTLQKEA

-359 RTSSRYISDDVFATV
+359 RTSSRYISDDVFATL
-374 PNLFK
+374 PKLFK
-379 NLENHSEYGEIVG
+379 NLENHSEYGEKVK
-392 LLPNSENYSKNSVN
+392 LLPGSEDYSKNCVN
-406 ADKVTDHH
+406 AAKVTDHH
-414 ALLITD
+414 ALLITENA
-420 TPAIGLYKDEKIV
+420 AICLFKDEKIV
-433 YDMVLRRMVEAFSAD
+433 YDMILCRMIEAFSAD
-448 CIKDISSVTAKVE
+448 CIKDITSVSAQVDHE
-461 NDVEFCISGSIIRQ
+461 VEFGISGSIIRQ
-475 VGWRESSLKERNSK
+475 TGWRALSLKEKNNRQDK
-489 QVRDADTA
+489 DADAT

-505 IPNWQEE
+505 IPNWQEG
-512 QRINVTGCNITEG
+512 QHITLSGCTITEG

-543 TAGKDIEDETMRQA
+543 TAGKEIEDDTMRQA
-557 MKDCGIGTPATR
+557 MKDSGIGTPATR
-569 AAIIETLLRR
+569 AAIIETLLKR

-613 GRWEAELAKIERG
+613 GKWEAELAKIERG
-626 EASADEFT
+626 EASADGFT
-634 HGIEAYTREITA
+634 HSIEGYTREITA
-646 ELLGCDKLFSH
+646 ELLGCDRLFSH
-657 KESGCLCP
+657 KDSGCQCP
-665 KCKQGTMQF
+665 KCKHGTMQF

-687 MPVFKQVAGKLLSDA
+687 MPVFKQVAGKLLTDS

-707 LTKGKTKTLNGFTSK
+707 LTKGKTRTLNGFTSK
-722 QGKPFSAA
+722 QGKSFSAA
-730 LVFDEDFNTKF
+730 IAFDENFNTKF
-741 VFAERK
+741 VFAEHK

>member
-1 MQTRAIKAC
+1 M
-10 FKIAECSLS
+10 
-19 YVIFNRHLQPTIP
+19 
-32 RLQVSQNI
+32 
-40 KRMKTIIAEK
+40 
-50 PSVAKEI
+50 
-57 AHIVG
+57 G

-89 MPETYGMKGFHAENL
+89 MPDAYGMKGFHAENI
-104 PVIPNPFILV
+104 PVIPRPFILV
-114 PRQVKSENGYK
+114 PRQVKTENGYK

-130 LAQIKIIGKLF
+130 VAQIKVVGKLF
-141 DSSDRIIVATDA
+141 DSSERIIVATDA

-175 RLWISSLTDAAIR
+175 RLWISSLTDSAIR
-188 EGLGNLK
+188 EGLANLRN
-195 DGKEYDTLYHA
+195 GKEYDNLYHA

-244 GMVCERYWENKRFES
+244 GMVCERYWEHKRFES

-273 NGNILKFTS
+273 SGNILKFTS

-288 KATATDIYNKVKDA
+288 KATATDIYNKVKET
-302 GSALITKVS
+302 GSAIITKVV

-320 LLYNLTTLQKDA
+320 LLYDLTTLQKEA

-359 RTSSRYISDDVFATV
+359 RTSSRYISDDVFATL
-374 PNLFK
+374 PKLFK
-379 NLENHSEYGEIVG
+379 NLENHSEYGEKVK
-392 LLPNSENYSKNSVN
+392 LLPGSEDYSKNSVN
-406 ADKVTDHH
+406 AAKVTDHH
-414 ALLITD
+414 ALLITENA
-420 TPAIGLYKDEKIV
+420 AIGLFKDEKIV
-433 YDMVLRRMVEAFSAD
+433 YDMILYRMIEAFSAD
-448 CIKDISSVTAKVE
+448 CIKDITSVSAQVDH
-461 NDVEFCISGSIIRQ
+461 DVEFGISGSIIRQ
-475 VGWRESSLKERNSK
+475 TGWRALSLKEKNNRQDK
-489 QVRDADTA
+489 DADAT

-505 IPNWQEE
+505 IPNWQEG
-512 QRINVTGCNITEG
+512 QHITLSGCTITEG

-543 TAGKDIEDETMRQA
+543 TAGKEIEDDTMRQA

-569 AAIIETLLRR
+569 AAIIETLLKR

-591 TEKGLALHS
+591 TGKGLALHS

-613 GRWEAELAKIERG
+613 GKWEAELAKIERG
-626 EASADEFT
+626 EASADGFT
-634 HGIEAYTREITA
+634 HSIEGYTREITA
-646 ELLGCDKLFSH
+646 ELLGCDRLFSH
-657 KESGCLCP
+657 KDSGCQCP
-665 KCKQGTMQF
+665 KCKQGAMQF

-687 MPVFKQVAGKLLSDA
+687 MPVFKQVAGKLLTDS

-707 LTKGKTKTLNGFTSK
+707 LTKGKTRTLNGFTSK
-722 QGKPFSAA
+722 QGKSFSAA
-730 LVFDEDFNTKF
+730 IAFDENFNTKF

>member
-1 MQTRAIKAC
+1 
-10 FKIAECSLS
+10 
-19 YVIFNRHLQPTIP
+19 
-32 RLQVSQNI
+32 
-40 KRMKTIIAEK
+40 MKTIIAEK

-62 ATKREEGYMHGNGYY
+62 ADKREEGYMQGNGYF

-104 PVIPNPFILV
+104 PVIPDPFVLV
-114 PRQVKSENGYK
+114 PRQVKTENGYK

-141 DSSDRIIVATDA
+141 DSSERIIVATDA
-153 GREGELIFRYLYEY
+153 GREGELIFRYLYAY
-167 LGCKKPFD
+167 LGCRKPFD
-175 RLWISSLTDAAIR
+175 RLWISSLTDTAIR
-188 EGLGNLK
+188 EGLQNLR
-195 DGKEYDTLYHA
+195 DGKEYDNLYHA

-244 GMVCERYWENKRFES
+244 GMVCERYWEHKRFES

-273 NGNILKFTS
+273 SGNILKFTS
-282 ANRWTD
+282 ANRWAD
-288 KATATDIYNKVKDA
+288 KGTATDIYNKVKDT
-302 GSALITKVS
+302 GSAIITKVV

-320 LLYNLTTLQKDA
+320 LLYDLTTLQKEA

-359 RTSSRYISDDVFATV
+359 RTSSRYISDDVFATL
-374 PNLFK
+374 PKLFK
-379 NLENHSEYGEIVG
+379 NLENHSEYGEKVK
-392 LLPNSENYSKNSVN
+392 LLPGSEDYSKNSMN
-406 ADKVTDHH
+406 AAKVTDHH
-414 ALLITD
+414 ALLITENA
-420 TPAIGLYKDEKIV
+420 AIGLFKDEKIV
-433 YDMVLRRMVEAFSAD
+433 YDMILCRMIEAFSAD
-448 CIKDISSVTAKVE
+448 CIKDITSVSAQVDHE
-461 NDVEFCISGSIIRQ
+461 VEFGISGSIIRQ
-475 VGWRESSLKERNSK
+475 TGWRALSLKEKNNRQDK
-489 QVRDADTA
+489 DADAT

-505 IPNWQEE
+505 IPNWQEG
-512 QRINVTGCNITEG
+512 QHISFSGSTITEG

-543 TAGKDIEDETMRQA
+543 TAGKEIEDDTMRQA
-557 MKDCGIGTPATR
+557 IKDCGIGTPATR
-569 AAIIETLLRR
+569 AAIIETLLKR

-613 GRWEAELAKIERG
+613 GKWEAELAKIERG
-626 EASADEFT
+626 EASADGFT
-634 HGIEAYTREITA
+634 HSIEGYTREITA
-646 ELLGCDKLFSH
+646 ELLGCERLFSH
-657 KESGCLCP
+657 KDSGCQCP
-665 KCKQGTMQF
+665 KCKQGIMQF

-687 MPVFKQVAGKLLSDA
+687 MPVFKQVAGKLLTDA

-707 LTKGKTKTLNGFTSK
+707 LTKGKTRTLNGFTSK
-722 QGKPFSAA
+722 QGKSFSAA
-730 LVFDEDFNTKF
+730 IAFDENFNTKF
-741 VFAERK
+741 VFAEHK

>member
-1 MQTRAIKAC
+1 
-10 FKIAECSLS
+10 
-19 YVIFNRHLQPTIP
+19 
-32 RLQVSQNI
+32 
-40 KRMKTIIAEK
+40 MKTIIAEK

-62 ATKREEGYMHGNGYY
+62 AGKREEGYMQGNGYY

-104 PVIPNPFILV
+104 PVIPDPFVLV
-114 PRQVKSENGYK
+114 PRQVKTENGYK

-141 DSSDRIIVATDA
+141 DSSERIIVATDA

-175 RLWISSLTDAAIR
+175 RLWISSLTDSAIR
-188 EGLGNLK
+188 EGLANLRN
-195 DGKEYDTLYHA
+195 GKEYDNLYHA

-244 GMVCERYWENKRFES
+244 GMVCERYWEHKRFES

-273 NGNILKFTS
+273 SGNILKFTS

-288 KATATDIYNKVKDA
+288 KATATDIYNKVKDT
-302 GSALITKVS
+302 GSAIITKVT

-320 LLYNLTTLQKDA
+320 LLYDLTTLQKEA

-359 RTSSRYISDDVFATV
+359 RTSSRYISDDVFATL
-374 PNLFK
+374 PKLFK
-379 NLENHSEYGEIVG
+379 NLENHSEYGEKVK
-392 LLPNSENYSKNSVN
+392 LLPCSEDYSKNSVN
-406 ADKVTDHH
+406 AAKVTDHH
-414 ALLITD
+414 ALLITENA
-420 TPAIGLYKDEKIV
+420 AIGLFKDEKIV
-433 YDMVLRRMVEAFSAD
+433 YDMILCRMIEAFSAD
-448 CIKDISSVTAKVE
+448 CIKDITSVSAQVDHE
-461 NDVEFCISGSIIRQ
+461 IEFGISGSIIRQ
-475 VGWRESSLKERNSK
+475 TGWRALSLKEKNSK
-489 QVRDADTA
+489 KDKNADTT

-505 IPNWQEE
+505 IPNWQEG
-512 QRINVTGCNITEG
+512 QHITFSGCTITEG

-543 TAGKDIEDETMRQA
+543 TAGKEIVDDTMRQA
-557 MKDCGIGTPATR
+557 MKDSGIGTPATR
-569 AAIIETLLRR
+569 AAIIETLLKR

-613 GRWEAELAKIERG
+613 GKWEAELAKIERG
-626 EASADEFT
+626 EASADGFT
-634 HGIEAYTREITA
+634 HSIEGYTREITA
-646 ELLGCDKLFSH
+646 ELLGCDRLFSH
-657 KESGCLCP
+657 KDSGCQCP
-665 KCKQGTMQF
+665 KCKHGTMQF

-687 MPVFKQVAGKLLSDA
+687 MPVFKQVAGKLLTDA

-707 LTKGKTKTLNGFTSK
+707 LTKGKTRTLNGFTSK

-730 LVFDEDFNTKF
+730 IAFDENFNTKF

>member
-1 MQTRAIKAC
+1 
-10 FKIAECSLS
+10 
-19 YVIFNRHLQPTIP
+19 
-32 RLQVSQNI
+32 
-40 KRMKTIIAEK
+40 MKTIIAEK

-62 ATKREEGYMHGNGYY
+62 ADKREEGYMQGNGYF

-104 PVIPNPFILV
+104 PVIPDPFVLV
-114 PRQVKSENGYK
+114 PRQVKTENGYK

-141 DSSDRIIVATDA
+141 DSSERIIVATDA
-153 GREGELIFRYLYEY
+153 GREGELIFRYLYAY
-167 LGCKKPFD
+167 LGCRKPFD
-175 RLWISSLTDAAIR
+175 RLWISSLTDTAIR
-188 EGLGNLK
+188 EGLLNLR
-195 DGKEYDTLYHA
+195 DGKGYDNLYHA

-244 GMVCERYWENKRFES
+244 GMVCERYWEHKHFES

-273 NGNILKFTS
+273 SGNILKFTS
-282 ANRWTD
+282 VNRWTD
-288 KATATDIYNKVKDA
+288 KATATDIYNKVKET
-302 GSALITKVS
+302 GSVIITKVA

-320 LLYNLTTLQKDA
+320 LLYDLTTLQKEA

-359 RTSSRYISDDVFATV
+359 RTSSRYISDDVFATL
-374 PNLFK
+374 PKLFK
-379 NLENHSEYGEIVG
+379 NLENHSEYGEKVKF
-392 LLPNSENYSKNSVN
+392 LPGSEDYSKNSVN
-406 ADKVTDHH
+406 AAKVTDHH
-414 ALLITD
+414 ALLITENA
-420 TPAIGLYKDEKIV
+420 AIGLFKDEKIV
-433 YDMVLRRMVEAFSAD
+433 YDMILCRMIEAFSAD
-448 CIKDISSVTAKVE
+448 CIKDITSVTAQVDHE
-461 NDVEFCISGSIIRQ
+461 VEFGISGSIIRQ
-475 VGWRESSLKERNSK
+475 TGWRALSLKEKNKRQDK
-489 QVRDADTA
+489 DADAT
-497 DNEVKEQV
+497 DNEVKDQV
-505 IPNWQEE
+505 IPNWQEG
-512 QRINVTGCNITEG
+512 QHITLSGCTITEG

-543 TAGKDIEDETMRQA
+543 TAGKEIEDDTMRQA

-569 AAIIETLLRR
+569 AAIIETLLKR

-613 GRWEAELAKIERG
+613 GKWEAELAKIERG
-626 EASADEFT
+626 EASADGFT
-634 HGIEAYTREITA
+634 HSIEGYTREITA
-646 ELLGCDKLFSH
+646 ELLGCDRLFSH
-657 KESGCLCP
+657 KDSGCQCP
-665 KCKQGTMQF
+665 KCKHGTMQF

-687 MPVFKQVAGKLLSDA
+687 MPVFKQVAGKLLTDS

-707 LTKGKTKTLNGFTSK
+707 LTKGKTRTLNGFTSK
-722 QGKPFSAA
+722 QGKSFSAA
-730 LVFDEDFNTKF
+730 IAFDENFNTKF

>member
-1 MQTRAIKAC
+1 
-10 FKIAECSLS
+10 
-19 YVIFNRHLQPTIP
+19 
-32 RLQVSQNI
+32 
-40 KRMKTIIAEK
+40 MKTIIAEK

-62 ATKREEGYMHGNGYY
+62 ADKREEGYMQGNGYY

-104 PVIPNPFILV
+104 PVIPDPFVLV
-114 PRQVKSENGYK
+114 PRQVKTENGYK

-141 DSSDRIIVATDA
+141 DSSERIIVATDA

-175 RLWISSLTDAAIR
+175 RLWISSLTDSAIR
-188 EGLGNLK
+188 EGLANLRN
-195 DGKEYDTLYHA
+195 GKEYDNLYHA

-244 GMVCERYWENKRFES
+244 GMVCERYWEHKRFES

-273 NGNILKFTS
+273 SGNILKFTS

-288 KATATDIYNKVKDA
+288 KATATDIYNKVKDT
-302 GSALITKVS
+302 GSAIITKVT

-320 LLYNLTTLQKDA
+320 LLYDLTTLQKEA

-359 RTSSRYISDDVFATV
+359 RTSSRYISDDVFATL
-374 PNLFK
+374 PKLFK
-379 NLENHSEYGEIVG
+379 NLENHSEYGEKVK
-392 LLPNSENYSKNSVN
+392 LLPCSEDYSKNSVN
-406 ADKVTDHH
+406 AAKVTDHH
-414 ALLITD
+414 ALLITENA
-420 TPAIGLYKDEKIV
+420 AIGLFKDEKIV
-433 YDMVLRRMVEAFSAD
+433 YDMILCRMIEAFSAD
-448 CIKDISSVTAKVE
+448 CIKDITSVSAQVDHE
-461 NDVEFCISGSIIRQ
+461 IEFGISGSIIRQ
-475 VGWRESSLKERNSK
+475 TGWRALSLKEKNSK
-489 QVRDADTA
+489 KDKNADTT

-505 IPNWQEE
+505 IPNWQEG
-512 QRINVTGCNITEG
+512 QHITLSGCTITEG

-543 TAGKDIEDETMRQA
+543 TAGKEIVDDTMRQA
-557 MKDCGIGTPATR
+557 MKDSGIGTPATR
-569 AAIIETLLRR
+569 AAIIETLLKR

-613 GRWEAELAKIERG
+613 GKWEAELAKIERG
-626 EASADEFT
+626 EASADGFT
-634 HGIEAYTREITA
+634 HSIEGYTREITA
-646 ELLGCDKLFSH
+646 ELLGCDRLFSH
-657 KESGCLCP
+657 KDSGCQCP
-665 KCKQGTMQF
+665 KCKHGTMQF

-687 MPVFKQVAGKLLSDA
+687 MPVFKQVAGKLLTDA

-707 LTKGKTKTLNGFTSK
+707 LTKGKT
-722 QGKPFSAA
+722 
-730 LVFDEDFNTKF
+730 
-741 VFAERK
+741 
-747 TAEKRGNVKRYKK
+747 

>member
-1 MQTRAIKAC
+1 
-10 FKIAECSLS
+10 
-19 YVIFNRHLQPTIP
+19 
-32 RLQVSQNI
+32 
-40 KRMKTIIAEK
+40 MKTIIAEK

-62 ATKREEGYMHGNGYY
+62 ADKREEGYMQGNGYY

-104 PVIPNPFILV
+104 PVIPDPFVLV
-114 PRQVKSENGYK
+114 PRQVKTENGYK

-141 DSSDRIIVATDA
+141 DSSERIIVATDA
-153 GREGELIFRYLYEY
+153 GREGELIFRYLYAY
-167 LGCKKPFD
+167 LGCQKPFD
-175 RLWISSLTDAAIR
+175 RLWISSLTDTAIR
-188 EGLGNLK
+188 EGLQNLT
-195 DGKEYDTLYHA
+195 DSKEYDNLYHA

-244 GMVCERYWENKRFES
+244 GMVCERYWEHKRFES

-273 NGNILKFTS
+273 SGNILKFTS
-282 ANRWTD
+282 VNRWTD
-288 KATATDIYNKVKDA
+288 KATATDIYNKVKDT
-302 GSALITKVS
+302 GSAIITKVA

-320 LLYNLTTLQKDA
+320 LLYDLTTLQKEA

-359 RTSSRYISDDVFATV
+359 RTSSRYISDDVFATL
-374 PNLFK
+374 PKLFK
-379 NLENHSEYGEIVG
+379 NLENHSEYGEKVK
-392 LLPNSENYSKNSVN
+392 LLPGSEDYSKNSVN
-406 ADKVTDHH
+406 AAKVTDHH
-414 ALLITD
+414 ALLITENA
-420 TPAIGLYKDEKIV
+420 AIGLFKDEKTV
-433 YDMVLRRMVEAFSAD
+433 YDMILCRMIEAFSAD
-448 CIKDISSVTAKVE
+448 CIKDITSVSAQVDHE
-461 NDVEFCISGSIIRQ
+461 VEFGISGSIIRQ
-475 VGWRESSLKERNSK
+475 TGWRALSLKEKNNRQDK
-489 QVRDADTA
+489 DADAT
-497 DNEVKEQV
+497 DNEVKDQV
-505 IPNWQEE
+505 IPNWQEG
-512 QRINVTGCNITEG
+512 QHVTFSGCTITEG

-543 TAGKDIEDETMRQA
+543 TAGKEIEDDTMCQA

-569 AAIIETLLRR
+569 AAIIETLLKR

-613 GRWEAELAKIERG
+613 GKWEAELAKIERG
-626 EASADEFT
+626 EASADGFT
-634 HGIEAYTREITA
+634 HSIEGYTREITA
-646 ELLGCDKLFSH
+646 ELLGCDRLFSH
-657 KESGCLCP
+657 KDSGCQCP
-665 KCKQGTMQF
+665 KCKHGTMQF

-687 MPVFKQVAGKLLSDA
+687 MPVFKQVAGKLLTDA

-707 LTKGKTKTLNGFTSK
+707 LTKGKTRTLNGFTSK
-722 QGKPFSAA
+722 QGKSFSAA
-730 LVFDEDFNTKF
+730 IAFDENFNTKF

>member
-1 MQTRAIKAC
+1 
-10 FKIAECSLS
+10 
-19 YVIFNRHLQPTIP
+19 
-32 RLQVSQNI
+32 
-40 KRMKTIIAEK
+40 MKTIIAEK

-62 ATKREEGYMHGNGYY
+62 ADKREEGYMQGNGYF

-104 PVIPNPFILV
+104 PVIPDPFVLV
-114 PRQVKSENGYK
+114 PRQVKTENGYK

-141 DSSDRIIVATDA
+141 DSSERIIVATDA
-153 GREGELIFRYLYEY
+153 GREGELIFRYLYAY
-167 LGCKKPFD
+167 LGCRKPFD
-175 RLWISSLTDAAIR
+175 RLWISSLTDTAIR
-188 EGLGNLK
+188 EGLQNLR
-195 DGKEYDTLYHA
+195 DGKEYDNLYHA

-244 GMVCERYWENKRFES
+244 GMVCERYWEYKRFES

-273 NGNILKFTS
+273 SGNILKFTS
-282 ANRWTD
+282 ANRWAD
-288 KATATDIYNKVKDA
+288 KATATDIYNKVKET
-302 GSALITKVS
+302 GSAIITKVA

-320 LLYNLTTLQKDA
+320 LLYDLTTLQKEA

-359 RTSSRYISDDVFATV
+359 RTSSRYISDDVFATL
-374 PNLFK
+374 PKLFK
-379 NLENHSEYGEIVG
+379 NLENHSEYGEKVK
-392 LLPNSENYSKNSVN
+392 LLPGSEDYCKNSVN
-406 ADKVTDHH
+406 AAQVTDHH
-414 ALLITD
+414 ALLITENA
-420 TPAIGLYKDEKIV
+420 AIGLFKDEKIV
-433 YDMVLRRMVEAFSAD
+433 YDMILCRMIEAFSAD
-448 CIKDISSVTAKVE
+448 CIKDITSVSAQVDH
-461 NDVEFCISGSIIRQ
+461 DVEFGISGSIIRQ
-475 VGWRESSLKERNSK
+475 TGWRALSLKEKNNRQDK
-489 QVRDADTA
+489 DADAT
-497 DNEVKEQV
+497 DNEVKDQV
-505 IPNWQEE
+505 IPNWQEG
-512 QRINVTGCNITEG
+512 QHITFSGCTITEG

-543 TAGKDIEDETMRQA
+543 TAGKEIEDDTMRQA
-557 MKDCGIGTPATR
+557 MKDSGIGTPATR
-569 AAIIETLLRR
+569 AAIIETLLKR

-613 GRWEAELAKIERG
+613 GKWEAELAKIERG
-626 EASADEFT
+626 EASADGFT
-634 HGIEAYTREITA
+634 HNIEGYTREITA
-646 ELLGCDKLFSH
+646 ELLGCDRLFSH
-657 KESGCLCP
+657 KDSGCQCP
-665 KCKQGTMQF
+665 KCKHGTMQF

-687 MPVFKQVAGKLLSDA
+687 MPVFKQVAGKLLTDS

-707 LTKGKTKTLNGFTSK
+707 LTMGKTRTLNGFTSK
-722 QGKPFSAA
+722 QGKTFSAA
-730 LVFDEDFNTKF
+730 IAFDENFNTKF

-747 TAEKRGNVKRYKK
+747 TAEKQGNVKRYKK

>member
-1 MQTRAIKAC
+1 
-10 FKIAECSLS
+10 
-19 YVIFNRHLQPTIP
+19 
-32 RLQVSQNI
+32 
-40 KRMKTIIAEK
+40 MKTIIAEK

-62 ATKREEGYMHGNGYY
+62 ADKREEGYMQGNGYY

-104 PVIPNPFILV
+104 PVIPAPFVLV
-114 PRQVKSENGYK
+114 PRQVKTENGYK

-141 DSSDRIIVATDA
+141 DSSERIIVATDA
-153 GREGELIFRYLYEY
+153 GREGELIFRYLYAY
-167 LGCKKPFD
+167 LGCRKPFD
-175 RLWISSLTDAAIR
+175 RLWISSLTDTAIR
-188 EGLGNLK
+188 EGLQNLT
-195 DGKEYDTLYHA
+195 DGKEYDNLYHA

-244 GMVCERYWENKRFES
+244 GMVCERYWEHKRFES

-273 NGNILKFTS
+273 SGNILKFTS

-288 KATATDIYNKVKDA
+288 KATATDIYNKVKDT
-302 GSALITKVS
+302 GSAIITKVV

-320 LLYNLTTLQKDA
+320 LLYDLTTLQKEA

-359 RTSSRYISDDVFATV
+359 RTSSRYISDDVFATL
-374 PNLFK
+374 PKLFK
-379 NLENHSEYGEIVG
+379 NLENHSEYGEKVK
-392 LLPNSENYSKNSVN
+392 LLPGSEDYSKNSVN
-406 ADKVTDHH
+406 AAKVTDHH
-414 ALLITD
+414 ALLITENA
-420 TPAIGLYKDEKIV
+420 AIGLFKDEKIV
-433 YDMVLRRMVEAFSAD
+433 YDMILCRMIEAFSAD
-448 CIKDISSVTAKVE
+448 CIKDITSVSAQVDH
-461 NDVEFCISGSIIRQ
+461 DVEFGISGSIIRQ
-475 VGWRESSLKERNSK
+475 TGWRALSLKEKNNRQDK
-489 QVRDADTA
+489 DADAT

-505 IPNWQEE
+505 IPNWQEG
-512 QRINVTGCNITEG
+512 QHITLSGCTITEG

-543 TAGKDIEDETMRQA
+543 TAGKEIEDDTMRQA
-557 MKDCGIGTPATR
+557 MKDSGIGTPATR
-569 AAIIETLLRR
+569 AAIIETLLKR

-613 GRWEAELAKIERG
+613 GKWEAELAKIERG
-626 EASADEFT
+626 EASADGFT
-634 HGIEAYTREITA
+634 HSIEGYTREITA
-646 ELLGCDKLFSH
+646 ELLGCDRLFSH
-657 KESGCLCP
+657 KDSGCQCP
-665 KCKQGTMQF
+665 KCKHGTMQF

-687 MPVFKQVAGKLLSDA
+687 MPVFKQVAGKLLTDA

-707 LTKGKTKTLNGFTSK
+707 LTKGKTRTLNGFTSK
-722 QGKPFSAA
+722 QGKSFSAA
-730 LVFDEDFNTKF
+730 IAFDENFNTKF

-747 TAEKRGNVKRYKK
+747 KAEKRGNVKRYKK

>member
-1 MQTRAIKAC
+1 MSQKQQT
-10 FKIAECSLS
+10 
-19 YVIFNRHLQPTIP
+19 
-32 RLQVSQNI
+32 
-40 KRMKTIIAEK
+40 MKTIIAEK

-62 ATKREEGYMHGNGYY
+62 ADKREEGYMQGNGYY

-104 PVIPNPFILV
+104 PVIPDPFVLV
-114 PRQVKSENGYK
+114 PRQVKTENGYK

-141 DSSDRIIVATDA
+141 DSSERIIVATDA
-153 GREGELIFRYLYEY
+153 GREGELIFRYLYAY
-167 LGCKKPFD
+167 LGCRKPFD
-175 RLWISSLTDAAIR
+175 RLWISSLTDTAIR
-188 EGLGNLK
+188 EGLLNLR
-195 DGKEYDTLYHA
+195 DGKEYDNLYHA

-244 GMVCERYWENKRFES
+244 GMVCERYWEHKRFES

-273 NGNILKFTS
+273 SGNILKFTS

-288 KATATDIYNKVKDA
+288 KATATDIYNKVKDT
-302 GSALITKVS
+302 GSAIITKVA

-320 LLYNLTTLQKDA
+320 LLYDLTTLQKEA
-332 NSQHGFTAEH
+332 NTQHGFTAEH

-359 RTSSRYISDDVFATV
+359 RTSSRYISDDVFATL
-374 PNLFK
+374 PKLFK
-379 NLENHSEYGEIVG
+379 NLENHSEYGEKVK
-392 LLPNSENYSKNSVN
+392 LLPGSEDYSKNSVN
-406 ADKVTDHH
+406 AAKVTDHH
-414 ALLITD
+414 ALLITENA
-420 TPAIGLYKDEKIV
+420 AIGLFKDEKIV
-433 YDMVLRRMVEAFSAD
+433 YDMILCRMIEAFSAD
-448 CIKDISSVTAKVE
+448 CIKDITSVSAQVDHE
-461 NDVEFCISGSIIRQ
+461 VEFGISGSIIRQ
-475 VGWRESSLKERNSK
+475 TGWRALSLKEKNNRQDK
-489 QVRDADTA
+489 DADAT

-505 IPNWQEE
+505 IPNWQEG
-512 QRINVTGCNITEG
+512 QHISFSGSTITEG

-543 TAGKDIEDETMRQA
+543 TAGKEIEDDTMRQA
-557 MKDCGIGTPATR
+557 IKDCGIGTPATR
-569 AAIIETLLRR
+569 AAIIETLLKR

-613 GRWEAELAKIERG
+613 GKWEAELAKIERG
-626 EASADEFT
+626 EASADGFT
-634 HGIEAYTREITA
+634 HSIEGYTREITA
-646 ELLGCDKLFSH
+646 ELLGCDRLFSH
-657 KESGCLCP
+657 KDSGCQCP
-665 KCKQGTMQF
+665 KCKQGIMQF

-687 MPVFKQVAGKLLSDA
+687 MPVFKQVAGKLLTDA

-707 LTKGKTKTLNGFTSK
+707 LTKGKTRTLNGFTSK
-722 QGKPFSAA
+722 QGKSFSATIA
-730 LVFDEDFNTKF
+730 FDENFNTKF
-741 VFAERK
+741 VFAEHK
-747 TAEKRGNVKRYKK
+747 AAEKRGNVKRYKK

>member
-1 MQTRAIKAC
+1 MSQKQQT
-10 FKIAECSLS
+10 
-19 YVIFNRHLQPTIP
+19 
-32 RLQVSQNI
+32 
-40 KRMKTIIAEK
+40 MKTIIAEK

-62 ATKREEGYMHGNGYY
+62 ADKREEGYMQGNGYY

-104 PVIPNPFILV
+104 PVIPDPFVLV
-114 PRQVKSENGYK
+114 PRQVKTENGYK

-141 DSSDRIIVATDA
+141 DSSERIIVATDA
-153 GREGELIFRYLYEY
+153 GREGELIFRYLYAY
-167 LGCKKPFD
+167 LGCRKPFD
-175 RLWISSLTDAAIR
+175 RLWISSLTDTAIR
-188 EGLGNLK
+188 EGLLNLR
-195 DGKEYDTLYHA
+195 DGKEYDNLYHA
-206 AKARSEADWLVGIN
+206 AKARSEADWIVGIN

-244 GMVCERYWENKRFES
+244 GMVCERYWEHKRFES

-273 NGNILKFTS
+273 SGNILKFTS
-282 ANRWTD
+282 ANRWAD
-288 KATATDIYNKVKDA
+288 KGTATDIYNKVKDT
-302 GSALITKVS
+302 GSAIITKVA

-320 LLYNLTTLQKDA
+320 LLYDLTTLQKEA

-359 RTSSRYISDDVFATV
+359 RTSSRYISDDVFATL
-374 PNLFK
+374 PKLFK
-379 NLENHSEYGEIVG
+379 NMENHSEYGEKVK
-392 LLPNSENYSKNSVN
+392 LLPGSEDYSKNCVN
-406 ADKVTDHH
+406 AAKVTDHH
-414 ALLITD
+414 ALLITENA
-420 TPAIGLYKDEKIV
+420 AIGLFKDEKIV
-433 YDMVLRRMVEAFSAD
+433 YDMILCRMIEAFSAD
-448 CIKDISSVTAKVE
+448 CIKDITSVSAQVDHE
-461 NDVEFCISGSIIRQ
+461 VEFGISGSIIRQ
-475 VGWRESSLKERNSK
+475 TGWRALSLKEKNNRQDK
-489 QVRDADTA
+489 DADAT

-505 IPNWQEE
+505 IPNWQEG
-512 QRINVTGCNITEG
+512 QHVTLSGCTITEG

-543 TAGKDIEDETMRQA
+543 TAGKEIEDDTMRQA
-557 MKDCGIGTPATR
+557 MKDSGIGTPATR
-569 AAIIETLLRR
+569 AAIIETLLKR

-613 GRWEAELAKIERG
+613 GKWEAELAKIERG
-626 EASADEFT
+626 EASADGFT
-634 HGIEAYTREITA
+634 HSIEGYTREITA
-646 ELLGCDKLFSH
+646 ELLGCDRLFSH
-657 KESGCLCP
+657 KDSGCQCP

-674 FGKVVRCSNKECG
+674 FGKVVICSNKECG
-687 MPVFKQVAGKLLSDA
+687 MPVFKQVAGKLLTDA

-707 LTKGKTKTLNGFTSK
+707 LTKGKTRTLNGFISK

-730 LVFDEDFNTKF
+730 IAFDEYFNTKF

>member
-1 MQTRAIKAC
+1 
-10 FKIAECSLS
+10 
-19 YVIFNRHLQPTIP
+19 
-32 RLQVSQNI
+32 
-40 KRMKTIIAEK
+40 MKTIIAEK

-62 ATKREEGYMHGNGYY
+62 ADKREEGYMQGNGYY

-104 PVIPNPFILV
+104 PVIPDPFVLV
-114 PRQVKSENGYK
+114 PRQVKTENGYK

-141 DSSDRIIVATDA
+141 DSSERIIVATDA
-153 GREGELIFRYLYEY
+153 GREGELIFRYLYAY
-167 LGCKKPFD
+167 LGCRKPFD
-175 RLWISSLTDAAIR
+175 RLWISSLTDTAIR
-188 EGLGNLK
+188 EGLLNLR
-195 DGKEYDTLYHA
+195 DGKEYDNLYHA

-231 GTYSVGRVQTPTL
+231 GTYSVGRVQTPTF
-244 GMVCERYWENKRFES
+244 GMVCERYWEHKRFES

-273 NGNILKFTS
+273 SDNILKFTS

-288 KATATDIYNKVKDA
+288 EATATDIYNKVKDT
-302 GSALITKVS
+302 GSAIITKVV

-320 LLYNLTTLQKDA
+320 LLYDLTTLQKEA

-359 RTSSRYISDDVFATV
+359 RTSSRYISDDVFATL
-374 PNLFK
+374 PKLFK
-379 NLENHSEYGEIVG
+379 NLENHSEYGEKVKF
-392 LLPNSENYSKNSVN
+392 LPGSEDYSKNSVN
-406 ADKVTDHH
+406 AAKVTDHH
-414 ALLITD
+414 ALLITENA
-420 TPAIGLYKDEKIV
+420 AIGLFKDEKIV
-433 YDMVLRRMVEAFSAD
+433 YDMILCRMIEAFSAD
-448 CIKDISSVTAKVE
+448 CIKDITSVTAQVDHE
-461 NDVEFCISGSIIRQ
+461 VEFGISGSIIRQ
-475 VGWRESSLKERNSK
+475 TGWRALSLKEKNNRLDK
-489 QVRDADTA
+489 DADAT
-497 DNEVKEQV
+497 DNEVKDQV
-505 IPNWQEE
+505 IPNWQEG
-512 QRINVTGCNITEG
+512 QHITLSGCTITEG

-543 TAGKDIEDETMRQA
+543 TAGKEIEDDTMRQA
-557 MKDCGIGTPATR
+557 MKDSGIGTPATR
-569 AAIIETLLRR
+569 AAIIETLLKR

-591 TEKGLALHS
+591 TEKGLALYS

-613 GRWEAELAKIERG
+613 GKWEAELAKIERG
-626 EASADEFT
+626 EASADGFT
-634 HGIEAYTREITA
+634 HSIEGYTREITA
-646 ELLGCDKLFSH
+646 ELLGCERLFSH
-657 KESGCLCP
+657 KDSGCQCP

-687 MPVFKQVAGKLLSDA
+687 MPVFKQVAGKLLTDA

-707 LTKGKTKTLNGFTSK
+707 LTKGKTRTLNGFTSK
-722 QGKPFSAA
+722 QGKTFSAA
-730 LVFDEDFNTKF
+730 IAFDENFNTKF